1 MFVEHVNNAAK
12 AAKLNKYIDSG
23 KPVFMLIYMEGC
35 GPCIAARPEWAKL
48 EHTLGGQY
56 GKKQPY
62 KFIIADVNK
71 NFAPLIHKIKQPNAF
86 PSILY
91 VSGDKMENY
100 EDSAINDKRRDV
112 DCFMNWIES
121 HVSKMAVV
129 SNYKDIVKRH
139 KRKPSHMKSRKLGK
153 RRITGGRTRRKRY

>member
-1 MFVEHVNNAAK
+1 MFGSTFISEAEK
-12 AAKLNKYIDSG
+12 
-23 KPVFMLIYMEGC
+23 EGC
-35 GPCIAARPEWAKL
+35 GPCIASRPEWAKL

-71 NFAPLIHKIKQPNAF
+71 DFAPLIHKIKQPNAF

-121 HVSKMAVV
+121 HIGQMEVV

-139 KRKPSHMKSRKLGK
+139 KRKPSRMKSRKLGK